1 MCHRFGRLPTSSTS
15 PFQPKRPGRIAHIC
29 VLRDLVAWHG
39 WWVSPKVSLSAVR
52 SRVSVSVKSGGQ
64 NRYSE
69 FGRCLGGLEVWN
81 SYCECWR
88 FVHVLGTYHLPM
100 GAAATCHPV
109 REMPGN
115 STRITRKLA
124 RTGSQIRLCVA
135 HIRTRPRGTG
145 SERVG
150 SRVPRVKPR
159 IPA

>member
-1 MCHRFGRLPTSSTS
+1 MCRRFGRLPTSSTS
-15 PFQPKRPGRIAHIC
+15 PVQPKRPGRIAHVC

-64 NRYSE
+64 NRYCE

-100 GAAATCHPV
+100 GAAATCHPCPRMQAIRRALRV
-109 REMPGN
+109 
-115 STRITRKLA
+115 SSLA
-124 RTGSQIRLCVA
+124 LAPKYVFVWHTFDPA
-135 HIRTRPRGTG
+135 RGTG
-145 SERVG
+145 SERVA
-150 SRVPRVKPR
+150 SRVPRVSSR
-159 IPA
+159 IPT